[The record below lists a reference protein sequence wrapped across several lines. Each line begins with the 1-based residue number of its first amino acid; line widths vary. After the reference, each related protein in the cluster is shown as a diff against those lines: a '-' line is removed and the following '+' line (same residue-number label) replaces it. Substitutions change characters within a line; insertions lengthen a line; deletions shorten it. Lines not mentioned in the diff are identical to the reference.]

1 MKNIESVKPGY
12 QSKKNY
18 RKHMHGLINDSYNA
32 VNIII
37 HRDQTVYADEVYNI
51 YKKIQETYYKR
62 ANDQK
67 ESIKILLEE
76 LKTKVIKFLLVST
89 TKLILPP
96 GFHLLGNN
104 NCYLKQSQS
113 VLMLRIVLLT
123 LRKQSCIQLLF
134 NIF

>member
-1 MKNIESVKPGY
+1 
-12 QSKKNY
+12 
-18 RKHMHGLINDSYNA
+18 MHGLINDSYNA
-32 VNIII
+32 ANTII
-37 HRDQTVYADEVYNI
+37 HRDQTVHADEVYNI
-51 YKKIQETYYKR
+51 YKKIQETYYKH

-67 ESIKILLEE
+67 ESMKIRLEE
-76 LKTKVIKFLLVST
+76 LKTKVIKFLLMST

-104 NCYLKQSQS
+104 NCYLKQNQS